1 MSKAEDVKV
10 SDIKWYSQGEINILP
25 KNPIEYD
32 PINKP
37 NDIYLWRLQ
46 ETIIYDKYFRAEV
59 VEHDPELITTYERE
73 QKEAL
78 DPFWAFW

>member
-32 PINKP
+32 PINKT

-46 ETIIYDKYFRAEV
+46 ETIIYDKYFHAEV
-59 VEHDPELITTYERE
+59 VEHDPELI
-73 QKEAL
+73 
-78 DPFWAFW
+78 